1 MVFPLAWPRGV
12 VPVLKID
19 HPKIWET
26 EKREERREGRR
37 EKKKEAVS
45 LWCIPIHEK
54 VSWNSTLTEELMGEK
69 FKDDG
74 LNAERV
80 YTLFR
85 ERIFLWKMLL
95 RRRIFSVSKSRTI
108 VSFFFFFFFARWWER
123 ETAGLEI
130 FSFDGFFLYLMMT
143 WKGEKMREGKEK
155 KCEREREREIINT
168 STFNN
173 VVKSIIIKRI

>member
-1 MVFPLAWPRGV
+1 MHTLYTRHVYWRVGHLHVHLKHHPKVLNMVFPLAWPRGV

-108 VSFFFFFFFARWWER
+108 VSFFSSS
-123 ETAGLEI
+123 
-130 FSFDGFFLYLMMT
+130 SFLLDD
-143 WKGEKMREGKEK
+143 
-155 KCEREREREIINT
+155 ERERRP
-168 STFNN
+168 
-173 VVKSIIIKRI
+173 V